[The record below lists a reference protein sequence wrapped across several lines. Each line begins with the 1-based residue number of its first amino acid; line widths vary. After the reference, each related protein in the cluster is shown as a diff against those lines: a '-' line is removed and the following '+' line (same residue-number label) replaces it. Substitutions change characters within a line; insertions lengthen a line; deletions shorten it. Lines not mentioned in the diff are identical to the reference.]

1 MGIAVMIMGE
11 SGTGKSTSI
20 RNFKNAG
27 IINVYGKPLPFKSNV
42 KPTNLD
48 DCNKI
53 INAMK
58 NEKSNIIVIDDF
70 QGLLV
75 TQYMGR
81 AKEQGYQKYTDM
93 ALGYYNVIR
102 TVQSLPPEKRV
113 YFLSH
118 IERDPNG
125 NEKVKTIG
133 KLLDEKITVEGLF
146 TVVLK
151 TTVIEK
157 NYYFYTHNSGS
168 DTVKSPIGM
177 FNDDLIPNDLAIVDR
192 AICDYYQ
199 IETNPGET
207 APPQTTPTAQTNK
220 PKTERQKIID
230 SIAMILT
237 ATTPDTTDFFTNE
250 EKNNTKADI
259 AKTKDIEGLKKLA
272 SGFENE
278 LKKRKAEYK
287 PIPFEDASVSTS
299 KTVETQTVQEEQD
312 NTTATENQS
321 GKEGNDFVDDI
332 PWDEND
338 KSGKG
343 KKQHPSLKD
352 ELDRIRNQNIEG
364 GSAEN
369 ETAEETVTSDEL
381 DIF

>member
-20 RNFKNAG
+20 RNLKNAG
-27 IINVYGKPLPFKSNV
+27 IVNVYGKPLPFKSKV
-42 KPTNLD
+42 KPTNID
-48 DCNKI
+48 DCQKI

-58 NEKSNIIVIDDF
+58 IEKSNIIVIDDF

-102 TVQSLPPEKRV
+102 SVQSLPPEKRV

-118 IERDPNG
+118 IERDQNG

-199 IETNPGET
+199 IETGSEE
-207 APPQTTPTAQTNK
+207 TTPHT
-220 PKTERQKIID
+220 P
-230 SIAMILT
+230 
-237 ATTPDTTDFFTNE
+237 TTPPGNENTQLPNRKDIVASIVAILLTKTPDETDFFTDAE
-250 EKNNTKADI
+250 RAMAKGYIEKTADI
-259 AKTKDIEGLKKLA
+259 KELEKFA
-272 SGFENE
+272 SEWQKE
-278 LKKRKAEYK
+278 LEKRRANYT
-287 PIPFEDASVSTS
+287 PIPFGDDTGAL
-299 KTVETQTVQEEQD
+299 ETQPSKPQAPPD
-312 NTTATENQS
+312 D
-321 GKEGNDFVDDI
+321 GFIDDI
-332 PWDEND
+332 PEDV
-338 KSGKG
+338 KKG
-343 KKQHPSLKD
+343 KAGKKNTAPANATAGS
-352 ELDRIRNQNIEG
+352 ELGI
-364 GSAEN
+364 
-369 ETAEETVTSDEL
+369 
-381 DIF
+381 